1 MYSLSPETP
10 IYFVEVAR
18 GDTSDFTENLQVH
31 GIRDGRDRIFRAT
44 SAAVP
49 NSIAAFLIYLKQS
62 TGCIPHAYFHWT
74 DVNPVMN
81 VMRYV
86 FLGEGDTAPLTH
98 EVLRRAIKDP
108 AQRPVVHVS

>member
-1 MYSLSPETP
+1 
-10 IYFVEVAR
+10 VER
-18 GDTSDFTENLQVH
+18 GDTSDFTEYLQVQGVREGPDH
-31 GIRDGRDRIFRAT
+31 IFRAT
-44 SAAVP
+44 SAAIP
-49 NSIAAFLIYLKQS
+49 NSIAALLIYLKEA

-74 DVNPVMN
+74 DVNPVVN

>member
-1 MYSLSPETP
+1 
-10 IYFVEVAR
+10 VER
-18 GDTSDFTENLQVH
+18 GGTSDFTEYLQVQGVREGSH
-31 GIRDGRDRIFRAT
+31 RIFHAR
-44 SAAVP
+44 SAAIA
-49 NSIAAFLIYLKQS
+49 NSIAAQLIYLKQA

-81 VMRYV
+81 VTRYV